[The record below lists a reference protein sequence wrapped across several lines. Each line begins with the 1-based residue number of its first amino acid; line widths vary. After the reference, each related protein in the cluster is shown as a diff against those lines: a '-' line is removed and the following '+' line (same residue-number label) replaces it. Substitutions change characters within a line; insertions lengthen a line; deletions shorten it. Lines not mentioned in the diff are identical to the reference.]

1 VPASH
6 KICRACGRAFRGVE
20 VFCPEDG
27 SRLHVAARSSSR
39 AADPLVGTVLDQ
51 RYRVSRILGEGGM
64 GIVYEAMHQR
74 IDRKLAIKVLRE
86 DFSSR
91 PDVVE
96 RFRREAKS
104 ASKIGHPNIVDV
116 IDFGETPLGAS
127 YFVMEMLEGEDLA
140 DLLSREIRLSPSR
153 AVSIA
158 YQCCRA
164 LAAAH
169 EKGIVHRDLK
179 PENVFLLARGGFP
192 DFVKLVDFGVAKM
205 TELDHAEGSAGR
217 RLTRTG
223 MIFGTP
229 EYMSPE
235 QANGQPLDHRVD
247 IYALGI
253 ILYETLTGSVPF
265 EGESF
270 MAVLS
275 KHAVQPVPPLR
286 ETWPGLNVSPELEAV
301 VMRALAKQRDQRFPQ
316 MRAFAD
322 ALEGV
327 PELPDTIPRDSLVA
341 VRTSSPGS
349 AASPDRLSTPM
360 PRPSDAG
367 QAAIAT
373 ATAAAERLSEAS
385 LTPTEVSAGE
395 TTLPGGRAPNM
406 LLQRAYAPLAA
417 GVLLIGGL
425 VSALVLA
432 KPEPRSARQP
442 VEEAAE
448 TAQAAEPAAAR
459 AVPLPV
465 ATALPTPPPSAPA
478 ASNGSASAEIVP
490 EAASPEL
497 VTVRVSTRPTGA
509 RLSLVGGPQ
518 VCAKTP
524 CDVEVLRGKPV
535 SFLARHGK
543 QRAMTRVEP
552 RDGAQVLLVLD
563 AVATPAPDDEK
574 AELENDLP
582 SAFR

>member
-1 VPASH
+1 
-6 KICRACGRAFRGVE
+6 

-39 AADPLVGTVLDQ
+39 AADPLVGTVLDE

-74 IDRKLAIKVLRE
+74 IERKLAIKVLRD

-96 RFRREAKS
+96 RFRREAKA

-153 AVSIA
+153 AVAIA

-179 PENVFLLARGGFP
+179 PENVFLLERGGFP

-205 TELDHAEGSAGR
+205 TELDHAEGASGR

-275 KHAVQPVPPLR
+275 KHAVQPVLPLR
-286 ETWPGLNVSPELEAV
+286 ETWPGLTVSPELEAV
-301 VMRALAKQRDQRFPQ
+301 VMRALAKQRDQRFPH
-316 MRAFAD
+316 MRAFAE
-322 ALEGV
+322 ALEAV

-349 AASPDRLSTPM
+349 AVSPDRLSTPM
-360 PRPSDAG
+360 ARPSDGGVPATVSAR
-367 QAAIAT
+367 AAD
-373 ATAAAERLSEAS
+373 AS
-385 LTPTEVSAGE
+385 LTPTEVSVAE
-395 TTLPGGRAPNM
+395 ITLPGGRSPNL

-417 GVLLIGGL
+417 GVLVVGAL

-432 KPEPRSARQP
+432 KPAQRSGR
-442 VEEAAE
+442 ELS
-448 TAQAAEPAAAR
+448 AQGAAEPALGATVEAE
-459 AVPLPV
+459 AV
-465 ATALPTPPPSAPA
+465 APA
-478 ASNGSASAEIVP
+478 ADAPLPAKPLAAPITTVSTRVHARAEAEIVP

-497 VTVRVSTRPTGA
+497 VTVRVSTRPSGA
-509 RLSLVGGPQ
+509 RLSLAGGPQ

-563 AVATPAPDDEK
+563 ATTSPTPDDEK
-574 AELENDLP
+574 AEAESDLP

>member
-1 VPASH
+1 
-6 KICRACGRAFRGVE
+6 
-20 VFCPEDG
+20 
-27 SRLHVAARSSSR
+27 
-39 AADPLVGTVLDQ
+39 
-51 RYRVSRILGEGGM
+51 
-64 GIVYEAMHQR
+64 
-74 IDRKLAIKVLRE
+74 
-86 DFSSR
+86 
-91 PDVVE
+91 
-96 RFRREAKS
+96 
-104 ASKIGHPNIVDV
+104 
-116 IDFGETPLGAS
+116 
-127 YFVMEMLEGEDLA
+127 MEMLEGEDLA
-140 DLLSREIRLSPSR
+140 DLLSREIRLSPPR
-153 AVSIA
+153 AVAIA

-179 PENVFLLARGGFP
+179 PENVFLLERGGFP

-205 TELDHAEGSAGR
+205 TELDHAEGAAGR

-275 KHAVQPVPPLR
+275 KHAVQPVLPLR
-286 ETWPGLNVSPELEAV
+286 ETWPGLSVSPELEAV
-301 VMRALAKQRDQRFPQ
+301 VMRALAKQRDQRFPH

-322 ALEGV
+322 ALEAV

-349 AASPDRLSTPM
+349 AVSPDRLSTPM
-360 PRPSDAG
+360 AGASVGGVPAMVSARASD
-367 QAAIAT
+367 
-373 ATAAAERLSEAS
+373 AS
-385 LTPTEVSAGE
+385 LTPTEVSVGE
-395 TTLPGGRAPNM
+395 TTLPGARSPNL

-417 GVLLIGGL
+417 GVLVVGAL

-432 KPEPRSARQP
+432 KPAQRSGR
-442 VEEAAE
+442 ELS
-448 TAQAAEPAAAR
+448 AQGAAEPALGATFEAVAAAPTAAAPAPAKPLAAAPITTVSTRAPAR
-459 AVPLPV
+459 AE
-465 ATALPTPPPSAPA
+465 
-478 ASNGSASAEIVP
+478 AEIVP

-497 VTVRVSTRPTGA
+497 VTVRVSTRPSGA
-509 RLSLVGGPQ
+509 RLSLAGGPQ

-563 AVATPAPDDEK
+563 ATTSPTPDDEK
-574 AELENDLP
+574 AEAENDLP